1 MDLRGCRL
9 PAYVTYGVA
18 FAPVPPRTHALAG
31 LLLLL
36 AIKAQAHAHLQ
47 QAVPADGSRLGHA
60 PTQLLLSFSEPAR
73 LVVLTITRDAGAPQ
87 KLAPLPEVADKQI
100 TVALPAL
107 APGRYVIAWRVIGAD
122 GHVVPGGLHFSVTQ

>member
-1 MDLRGCRL
+1 MDPGGCLL

-18 FAPVPPRTHALAG
+18 FAAVPRRTHALAG
-31 LLLLL
+31 LLLLV

-73 LVVLTITRDAGAPQ
+73 LVVLTIARDAGAPQ
-87 KLAPLPEVADKQI
+87 QLAPLPQVADKRI
-100 TVALPAL
+100 MVALPVL
-107 APGRYVIAWRVIGAD
+107 APGSYVIAWRVVGAD